1 MGLQSIYNELI
12 KENSTLYGMSI
23 AIPFNLGCGLAGGN
37 WDTVDKIIEDV
48 FDDYDVTIYKF
59 M

>member
-1 MGLQSIYNELI
+1 
-12 KENSTLYGMSI
+12 MSI